1 MNDIEKTFNNIR
13 IKSPLVHNIINYVVM
28 NSTANALLAIAASP
42 VMSASTEETE
52 DIVSISSSLV
62 IKIGTLSKKR
72 VNSMLLAVKK
82 AKEVNTSF
90 AFDPVGAGASKYRT
104 ETALIIIATATPN
117 VIRGNAS
124 EIMVLGQQASI
135 TRGVDSTMIAED
147 VVSGAID

>member
-42 VMSASTEETE
+42 VMSTSTEETE

-82 AKEVNTSF
+82 AK
-90 AFDPVGAGASKYRT
+90 D
-104 ETALIIIATATPN
+104 
-117 VIRGNAS
+117 
-124 EIMVLGQQASI
+124 
-135 TRGVDSTMIAED
+135 
-147 VVSGAID
+147 